1 MAAVQS
7 LIAPQSHFLL
17 NMSGVQ
23 GMQPGLQPGL
33 PNLPQVI
40 PYVNYVLYTP
50 GYPTVGLPLQTEAH
64 MHPLPLPL
72 PLPIAVQP
80 VDGGSMDAGLD
91 SLVGTVAAHVSTLL
105 GSDMPSTDAALTG
118 GHGHVGDA
126 VFEADPQL
134 AAEIEAAEKQK
145 PCTHN
150 SWENVRVR
158 RGRMCIRCRVCQ
170 RQWTCGSQLAWQA
183 MRCRSFLTREG
194 CHLGDSCTKLH
205 FNRRKQQQH
214 ERLNIQTE

>member
-7 LIAPQSHFLL
+7 LLAPQPHFLL

-23 GMQPGLQPGL
+23 TMQGMQPGV

-50 GYPTVGLPLQTEAH
+50 GYPTVGLPLQAEP
-64 MHPLPLPL
+64 HPLPQQLPQ
-72 PLPIAVQP
+72 PFAVQS
-80 VDGGSMDAGLD
+80 VDSGSVEARPNNP
-91 SLVGTVAAHVSTLL
+91 VSTIATQVSASA
-105 GSDMPSTDAALTG
+105 GTETAVTS

-126 VFEADPQL
+126 VFEADTQL

-194 CHLGDSCTKLH
+194 CHLGDMCTKLH
-205 FNRRKQQQH
+205 FNRRKQQKH
-214 ERLNIQTE
+214 ERLNFQAE